1 MPAKIKLTYFNAK
14 GRAELARLVLAQA
27 GAEYDDV
34 RIEEEEWPSHKP
46 SKPFQS
52 SNVYKAVKTIIYI
65 QSVMLFSGLK
75 LSPTSKATAEVDW
88 PINETSS
95 IRLGPLS

>member
-52 SNVYKAVKTIIYI
+52 SNVYKAVKTITNI
-65 QSVMLFSGLK
+65 QSVMIMLLVGTQTQ
-75 LSPTSKATAEVDW
+75 PTAEI
-88 PINETSS
+88 PIK
-95 IRLGPLS
+95 